1 MTYKQMLVK
10 LKDKLYSAD
19 TKPVPQIG
27 LETYALL
34 KKKEKIL
41 ELTEMRM
48 LQMIQ
53 GVTLRTTRRNKEK
66 RKEPYVVSSWKR
78 DLRLIWFGHLERA
91 NEGKPPKD
99 IMTQAVEGSRGKGRE
114 IFGRIT
120 LKEM

>member
-10 LKDKLYSAD
+10 LKDKLYNAD

-66 RKEPYVVSSWKR
+66 RKELYVVSS
-78 DLRLIWFGHLERA
+78 
-91 NEGKPPKD
+91 
-99 IMTQAVEGSRGKGRE
+99 
-114 IFGRIT
+114 
-120 LKEM
+120 